1 MVKVYEKLGQ
11 SKALGLNGRPP
22 RPIGALGSSKIY
34 RVSGD
39 TVLCYPLIFSG
50 MLKYV
55 KGPFNNHVDIFLP
68 LFDHPPTP
76 SEHAWTFS

>member
-50 MLKYV
+50 MYV
-55 KGPFNNHVDIFLP
+55 KVCYRVM
-68 LFDHPPTP
+68 
-76 SEHAWTFS
+76 